1 MSEPIAIPTLTAIQ
15 FKELLAGQDLPI
27 VAEFWASWCAP
38 CRHMA
43 QDLQALVGEFEGRLT
58 LVRVDIDA
66 SLGLA
71 ETHGVGSVPTLLA
84 FSKGQE
90 IDRESGPL
98 RPSTLHAFL
107 ARAAVS
113 ADLH

>member
-1 MSEPIAIPTLTAIQ
+1 MSESIAIPTLTAGQ

-90 IDRESGPL
+90 TDRESGPL
-98 RPSTLHAFL
+98 RRETLLAFL
-107 ARAAVS
+107 TKAAS
-113 ADLH
+113 STETH

>member
-1 MSEPIAIPTLTAIQ
+1 MSESIAIPTLTAKQ
-15 FKELLAGQDLPI
+15 FTELLDGQSLPI

-43 QDLQALVGEFEGRLT
+43 QDLQTLVPEFEGRLT
-58 LVRVDIDA
+58 LVRIDIDA

-71 ETHGVGSVPTLLA
+71 ETHGVGSIPTLLA

-90 IDRESGPL
+90 TDRESGPL
-98 RPSTLHAFL
+98 RPSTLRAFL
-107 ARAAVS
+107 AKAVTS
-113 ADLH
+113 TETH